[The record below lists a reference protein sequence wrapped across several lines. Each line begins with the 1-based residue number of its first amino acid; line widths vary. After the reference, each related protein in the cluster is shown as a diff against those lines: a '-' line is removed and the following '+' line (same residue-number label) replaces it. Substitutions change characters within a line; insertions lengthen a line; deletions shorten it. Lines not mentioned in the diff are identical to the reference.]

1 MTYTFDEKLVSD
13 LHKDAFGYRPSK
25 EFWSEWNS
33 NSNLYKQTVWDDLLW
48 ELERAIDQEASE
60 KVAAINAL
68 EHEIATALDL
78 GAASREIAVRWVVES
93 MCLTEWDLAYGG
105 EHICYM
111 KNLPYSM
118 APMFEN
124 AVASLLKNLDKQAA

>member
-13 LHKDAFGYRPSK
+13 LHKDVYGFRPMAT
-25 EFWSEWNS
+25 WWDCWNFQDDEG
-33 NSNLYKQTVWDDLLW
+33 KQAAWNVLID
-48 ELERAIDQEASE
+48 ELEETLDREASE
-60 KVAAINAL
+60 KVAAINSL
-68 EHEIATALDL
+68 EQEIANALDL

>member
-13 LHKDAFGYRPSK
+13 LHKDAHGYRPTSL
-25 EFWSEWNS
+25 FWIDWNNGS
-33 NSNLYKQTVWDDLLW
+33 NSYKQKMWNDLLAD
-48 ELERAIDQEASE
+48 LEYEVEREANE
-60 KVAAINAL
+60 RVAAINAL
-68 EHEIATALDL
+68 EQEIANALDL
-78 GAASREIAVRWVVES
+78 GAPSREIAIRWVVES

-118 APMFEN
+118 APMFAN
-124 AVASLLKNLDKQAA
+124 AVAALLKNLDKQAA